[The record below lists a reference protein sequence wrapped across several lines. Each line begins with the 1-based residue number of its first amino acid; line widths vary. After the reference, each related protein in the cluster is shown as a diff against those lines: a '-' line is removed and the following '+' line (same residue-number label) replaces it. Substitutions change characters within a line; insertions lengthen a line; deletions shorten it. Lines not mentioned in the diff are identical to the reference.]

1 MRLACTAL
9 LSLMLAACGG
19 GGSDSTPAPTPE
31 SAPAPAPPPVPPAP
45 PPPPPPPPARGSLIG
60 EAALVPV
67 SAGGATVNT
76 FEPAMFAALLES
88 AQAGASALVGPLKC
102 GVTTYRV
109 KYNTAAG
116 ASEATNASTAV
127 MVPSGLDP
135 ACSGARPVLLYAHG
149 TSFDKAYDMAAVSS
163 TEARLVA
170 AMFAARGF
178 VVVAPNY
185 AGYAG
190 SAAAYHPYLDGEA
203 QANDMLDALRA
214 ARLAF
219 GALKVNDSGKLFL
232 SGYSQGG
239 YVALAT
245 QRAMQAAPAGEFKVS
260 AVAALSGPYALL
272 DMGDTIFGGAPSG
285 GSSVFLPLL
294 IDAGQRAGA
303 GLYASTA
310 ELYEAAYLSAISD
323 VLLATGTRLPQVA
336 LFAAGSQPQV
346 SGFGAFFG
354 EGNLIKS
361 SYRETYLTD
370 LVSRPCHGATAAP
383 RACSPSH
390 PLRKW
395 LQKNDLR
402 NFTPAAPLLL
412 CGGRGDPVVPYA
424 NTRLTAEYFRAN
436 GAGANVTELELDT
449 APGSTDPYRKA
460 KQNFLTLKTALA
472 LDAVKKGEP
481 VELAV
486 ATAYHA
492 GLVAPVCLDAA
503 RDFFLTQ
510 AGP

>member
-1 MRLACTAL
+1 
-9 LSLMLAACGG
+9 
-19 GGSDSTPAPTPE
+19 
-31 SAPAPAPPPVPPAP
+31 
-45 PPPPPPPPARGSLIG
+45 
-60 EAALVPV
+60 
-67 SAGGATVNT
+67 
-76 FEPAMFAALLES
+76 MFAALLES

-116 ASEATNASTAV
+116 AGEATNASSAV
-127 MVPSGLDP
+127 MLPSGSDP
-135 ACSGARPVLLYAHG
+135 SCSGPRPVLLYAHG
-149 TSFDKAYDMAAVSS
+149 TSFDKAYDMASVSS

-178 VVVAPNY
+178 IVVAPNY

-190 SAAAYHPYLDGEA
+190 SAAAYHPYLDAEA

-219 GALKVNDSGKLFL
+219 GSLKAKDSGKLFL

-245 QRAMQAAPAGEFKVS
+245 QRAMQAAPNGEFKVN

-294 IDAGQRAGA
+294 IDAGQRAGG
-303 GLYASTA
+303 GLFTTA
-310 ELYEAAYLSAISD
+310 ADVYEAAYLPAIND
-323 VLLATGTRLPQVA
+323 VLLASGTKLPQVA
-336 LFAAGSQPQV
+336 LFAKTSLPQAA
-346 SGFGAFFG
+346 GFGAFFG
-354 EGNLIKS
+354 EANLIKS
-361 SYRETYLTD
+361 SYREAYLAD
-370 LVSRPCHGATAAP
+370 LKAQPCNGPAASP
-383 RACSPSH
+383 LACAPAN

-395 LQKNDLR
+395 LLKNDLR
-402 NFTPAAPLLL
+402 NFKPAAPLLL
-412 CGGRGDPVVPYA
+412 CGGRNDPVVPYA
-424 NTRLTAEYFRAN
+424 NTRLTAEYFRAT
-436 GAGANVTELELDT
+436 GAGGNVSELELDT

-460 KQNFLTLKTALA
+460 KQNFLTLKTAVA
-472 LDAVKKGEP
+472 LDAVKKGAS
-481 VELAV
+481 VETAV

-492 GLVAPVCLDAA
+492 GLAAPVCLDAA
-503 RDFFLTQ
+503 RDFFLEQ